1 MTMQNDELMEIVDE
15 VNVKL
20 LDITPPDAIRVLTAS
35 MVMVIKAYGI
45 EGHHEEIINIVN
57 TLLREGLK
65 DVAELQ

>member
-1 MTMQNDELMEIVDE
+1 MNKEELLDIVDE

-45 EGHHEEIINIVN
+45 EEHHEEIINLVSS
-57 TLLREGLK
+57 LLREGLK
-65 DVAELQ
+65 DVAE

>member
-1 MTMQNDELMEIVDE
+1 MDIVDE

-45 EGHHEEIINIVN
+45 QGQHEEIINLVSS
-57 TLLREGLK
+57 LLREGVK
-65 DVAELQ
+65 DVAEPQ

>member
-1 MTMQNDELMEIVDE
+1 MIKDELLEIVDE

-45 EGHHEEIINIVN
+45 EEHHEEIINLVSS
-57 TLLREGLK
+57 LLREGLK

>member
-1 MTMQNDELMEIVDE
+1 MTKEELMEIVDE

-45 EGHHEEIINIVN
+45 EEHHEEIINIVN
-57 TLLREGLK
+57 NLLMEGLK
-65 DVAELQ
+65 E

>member
-1 MTMQNDELMEIVDE
+1 MNKDELMEIVDE

-45 EGHHEEIINIVN
+45 EGHHEEIINLVSS
-57 TLLREGLK
+57 LLKEGLK
-65 DVAELQ
+65 DE

>member
-1 MTMQNDELMEIVDE
+1 MHKDELLNIVNE

-45 EGHHEEIINIVN
+45 EEHHEEIINIVN

-65 DVAELQ
+65 DE